1 MKKDVSVFLTHIIE
15 SIEAIEGYTK
25 NTDKNNFIRDKKLQ
39 DAVMRRLEIIG
50 EAVKN
55 LPSDFTSKH
64 KEVEWTKIARMRDK
78 LIHNY
83 FGVDIEL
90 TYAVVKNNLPDLK
103 EKIKKIIAGMKQ

>member
-1 MKKDVSVFLTHIIE
+1 MKKDPIIFVKHILE
-15 SIEAIEGYTK
+15 SIECIEKYAE
-25 NTDKNNFIRDKKLQ
+25 NLDKKHFVSNNLIQ
-39 DAVMRRLEIIG
+39 DAVIRRLEIIG

-83 FGVDIEL
+83 FGVDVEL
-90 TYAVVKNNLPDLK
+90 TYVVVKDNLPDLK
-103 EKIKKIIAGMKQ
+103 NKINNILKEIDK